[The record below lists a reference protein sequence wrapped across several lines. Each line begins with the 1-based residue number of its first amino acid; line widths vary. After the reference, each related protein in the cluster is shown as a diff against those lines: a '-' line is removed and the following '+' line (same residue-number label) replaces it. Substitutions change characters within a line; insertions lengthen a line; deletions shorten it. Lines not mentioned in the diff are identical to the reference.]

1 MNGSIING
9 FEINYPYKIDREI
22 MSSKMTNFDIDSL
35 EVFAI

>member
-9 FEINYPYKIDREI
+9 SKLIILTNDREI